1 MTYKD
6 EDILRKIQ
14 ELRESIEAREK
25 EIQQMRD
32 HLKSLELAHSIMMEA
47 PSNDRQ
53 TDLIDSQR
61 FRTMGLQD
69 ACLEILNGAEKPLF
83 REDMAKILLS
93 GGYVTRSNRFR
104 DVVGTTLNNLS
115 KANRIWRVAIQDRVA
130 YRGITESGSESEEPE
145 QE

>member
-1 MTYKD
+1 MAYKD

-14 ELRESIEAREK
+14 ELRESIEGRDK
-25 EIQQMRD
+25 ETQQMRD
-32 HLKSLELAHSIMMEA
+32 HLKSLELAHSIMMEV

-69 ACLEILNGAEKPLF
+69 ACLEILNEAEKPLF
-83 REDMAKILLS
+83 REEMAETLLS
-93 GGYVTRSNRFR
+93 GGYVTKSNRFR
-104 DVVGTTLNNLS
+104 DVVGTTLNNLFR
-115 KANRIWRVAIQDRVA
+115 ANRIERLERNDRVA
-130 YRGITESGSESEEPE
+130 YTSANGPELEGPE

>member
-1 MTYKD
+1 MAYKD

-14 ELRESIEAREK
+14 ELRESIEGRDK
-25 EIQQMRD
+25 ETQQMRD
-32 HLKSLELAHSIMMEA
+32 HLKSLELAHSIMMET

-69 ACLEILNGAEKPLF
+69 ACLKILNEADKPLF
-83 REDMAKILLS
+83 REEVAETVLS
-93 GGYVTRSNRFR
+93 GGYVTKSNRFR
-104 DVVGTTLNNLS
+104 DVVGTTLNNLH
-115 KANRIWRVAIQDRVA
+115 KANRIERLQRNDRVA
-130 YRGITESGSESEEPE
+130 YVRINGPESEEPE